1 MKPVLSVFIMAYNES
16 GSIESTVRE
25 IHGGLT
31 GLGELF
37 ELVIIDDGSSDG
49 TSEKSDSLAKSL
61 PGTRVVHHRQN
72 LGLGGVY
79 RTGFAEAK
87 GEFMTFFPAD
97 GQFPAEIIGKFRPL
111 MEEYDMV
118 LGYIP
123 DRKSPTI
130 VKGLSAAER
139 ALYAVLFGKLPRFQ
153 GIMMF
158 RTGMLEKLKLCS
170 SGRGWAVVMELIIR
184 AARGGYRIKSE
195 ATGFRQRTIGG
206 SKVNNI
212 KNIWSNFIQVVAL
225 RRYI

>member
-1 MKPVLSVFIMAYNES
+1 MRSVLSVFLMAYDES
-16 GSIESTVRE
+16 GLIEATACE
-25 IHGGLT
+25 IHGELVR
-31 GLGELF
+31 LGETF
-37 ELVIIDDGSSDG
+37 EFVIIDDGSTDG
-49 TSEKSDSLAKSL
+49 TSEKADSLAKSL
-61 PGTRVVHHRQN
+61 PGTRAIHHRQN

-79 RTGFAEAK
+79 RTGFSEAK
-87 GEFMTFFPAD
+87 GEFATFFPAD

-118 LGYIP
+118 LGYLP
-123 DRKSPTI
+123 DRKSPVI
-130 VKGLSAAER
+130 VKGLSAIER
-139 ALYAVLFGKLPRFQ
+139 ALYAVLFGRLPRFQ

-158 RTGMLEKLKLCS
+158 RVGMLEKLKLCS

-184 AARGGYRIKSE
+184 ASRGGYRIRSE
-195 ATGFRQRTIGG
+195 ATRFRQRAIGA